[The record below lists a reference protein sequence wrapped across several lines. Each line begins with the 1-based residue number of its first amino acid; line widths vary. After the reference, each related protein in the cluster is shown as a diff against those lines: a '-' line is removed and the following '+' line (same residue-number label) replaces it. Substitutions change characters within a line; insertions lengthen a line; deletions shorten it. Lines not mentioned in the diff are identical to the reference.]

1 MERSHFKPKFY
12 SKIKSLANQFDSG
25 SGLQHM
31 PGQPLPAPANPPHNS
46 SQFGCPSPRFQANG
60 PHK

>member
-25 SGLQHM
+25 SASNFIQQLASEAFRSILGDQLHER
-31 PGQPLPAPANPPHNS
+31 
-46 SQFGCPSPRFQANG
+46 PSPSRT
-60 PHK
+60 